1 MVLKTPTGDVRLDAN
16 RQAIGT
22 TFVTEVVKDS
32 QGNLFNK
39 VNRKVDNV
47 EQTLGMSQ
55 GRVQDRFA
63 RRARLPVNWTPPV
76 AAAPLPPRGA
86 TPAARQS
93 RFRGVRS
100 MRVVRG
106 VGDAT
111 AARRGRPHPRGGRCR
126 GASAL
131 ASNDA
136 LRLDGVTRAFGALR
150 AVDEVSLSVAAGQKY
165 AILGS
170 NGAGKTTLFNAITGD
185 FPPTAGRIYF
195 FGEDITELPPHE
207 RIRKGLRRTY
217 QSSLLFRDLTVR
229 DNLFLAVRGVSNG
242 RFAFRRAG
250 AGHAS
255 SVATQD
261 LLERARLTHLADEL
275 VANLA
280 HGQQRQLEIGMALA
294 GAPRLILFDEP
305 AAGLSPAERRELVAL
320 LRSLPEHMSFVLI
333 EHDLDIAL
341 SVTER
346 VTVMHNGRVLKTGT
360 PGEIENDAQV
370 QAIYMG
376 SKH

>member
-1 MVLKTPTGDVRLDAN
+1 MASITRL
-16 RQAIGT
+16 RT
-22 TFVTEVVKDS
+22 
-32 QGNLFNK
+32 
-39 VNRKVDNV
+39 
-47 EQTLGMSQ
+47 
-55 GRVQDRFA
+55 
-63 RRARLPVNWTPPV
+63 
-76 AAAPLPPRGA
+76 AAAVPRGS
-86 TPAARQS
+86 AA
-93 RFRGVRS
+93 
-100 MRVVRG
+100 
-106 VGDAT
+106 
-111 AARRGRPHPRGGRCR
+111 AAA
-126 GASAL
+126 GAAGAHAPL

-136 LRLDGVTRAFGALR
+136 LVLEGVTRAFGALR
-150 AVDEVSLSVAAGQKY
+150 AVDEVSLTVAAGQKY

-185 FPPTAGRIYF
+185 FPPTEGRIRF

-217 QSSLLFRDLTVR
+217 QSSLLFRELTVR
-229 DNLFLAVRGVSNG
+229 DNLFLAVRGVASG
-242 RFAFRRAG
+242 RFSFWRARAG
-250 AGHAS
+250 SA
-255 SVATQD
+255 SVAATQE
-261 LLERARLTHLADEL
+261 LLERARLTHIADEL

-320 LRSLPEHMSFVLI
+320 LRSLPAHMSFVII

-341 SVTER
+341 AVVEK

-360 PGEIENDAQV
+360 PEQIQNDAQV

-376 SKH
+376 SHH